1 MPNAVA
7 AAVLGIA
14 GAHPNLRV
22 LLPLPAGGGWEGVA
36 FDGEVESKG
45 KSKSDPS
52 PTLPCAQGREHG

>member
-1 MPNAVA
+1 MLNAVA

-36 FDGEVESKG
+36 F
-45 KSKSDPS
+45 
-52 PTLPCAQGREHG
+52 